1 MTFETQ
7 PQAQTSK
14 PWKQKEDQYLIDN
27 VSMPLKELAKK
38 LKRTYA
44 AVSMRRQKLREA
56 GSFDDLPQDFTK
68 DEYITALKAVRAPKP
83 SVRVFK
89 YKGKHTIK
97 TKNKLSWFTRKFLG
111 VEAA

>member
-89 YKGKHTIK
+89 YTGRHTIK